1 MAKVAQKLDVYTE
14 ITNQII
20 AAIEKGADKFQMPWH
35 RTGTATM
42 SPMNIDTGNAYR
54 GINIVSLW
62 AAAQVRNF
70 DTGIWGTYRQWQNAG
85 CQVRKGEKSS
95 LVIFYKEFER
105 DDEDSD
111 RNDEQP
117 RKRLMARASRVFNV
131 AQVDGYTPK
140 EVEPVA
146 NPVASIDAADRFIT
160 ATKAKISH
168 GGESAYYAPATDVIQ
183 MPPRESFHGTATS
196 SATEAYYSTL
206 LHELTHW
213 SGHKSR
219 CDRFTDGAF
228 KKDDYAREELV
239 AELGAAFLCGH
250 LGVTLEPRPDHAA
263 YIDHWL
269 KILKADSK
277 AIFQASS
284 QATKAVDFLKGLQA

>member
-20 AAIEKGADKFQMPWH
+20 AAIEKGANEFQMPWH
-35 RTGTATM
+35 RTDAATM

-62 AAAQVRNF
+62 AAAQVRDF
-70 DTGIWGTYRQWQNAG
+70 KTGIWGTYRQWQNAG

-95 LVIFYKEFER
+95 VVIFYKELER
-105 DDEDSD
+105 DDEDEAG
-111 RNDEQP
+111 NEP
-117 RKRLMARASRVFNV
+117 RKRLMARASRVFN
-131 AQVDGYTPK
+131 ADQVDGYAPEASTPI
-140 EVEPVA
+140 A
-146 NPVASIDAADRFIT
+146 NQVSPIEAADRFIT
-160 ATKAKISH
+160 ATKAEIRH
-168 GGESAYYAPATDVIQ
+168 GGESAYYAPAADVIQ
-183 MPPRESFHGTATS
+183 MPPREVFHGSDTS
-196 SATEAYYSTL
+196 TATEAYYSAL

-219 CDRFTDGAF
+219 CDRFTSSTF
-228 KKDDYAREELV
+228 KKDEYAREELV
-239 AELGAAFLCGH
+239 AELGAAFLCDQ
-250 LGVTLEPRPDHAA
+250 LGVALEPRPDHAA

-284 QATKAVDFLKGLQA
+284 LATKAVDFLKGLQS